1 MEHLKELRHKK
12 NLLQKEV
19 AEALKIDR
27 TTYAKYETG
36 DSEPSFEILKRI
48 ARFYDVSTD
57 YLLGYNEQEKNKS
70 HGNKQLQLS
79 DDEKVM
85 IEQYRLLNTDG
96 QKYILQ
102 ALYVAVM
109 SGIYKKCNDVSSMGK
124 NKE

>member
-12 NLLQKEV
+12 SLLQKDV

-57 YLLGYNEQEKNKS
+57 YLLGYNEQEKNKN
-70 HGNKQLQLS
+70 HGSKQLQLS
-79 DDEKVM
+79 KEEKAM
-85 IEQYRLLNTDG
+85 IEQFRLLNPEG
-96 QKYILQ
+96 QEYILQ
-102 ALYVAVM
+102 TLYVAIT
-109 SGIYKKCNDVSSMGK
+109 SGIYKKCSDIPSVEK
-124 NKE
+124 NIE